1 MTNIKNFDPNLLSID
16 QISFK
21 STHCVVYDIEYLNNL
36 DGVNFLYLVFN
47 NVDAYIEESNENKYL
62 VFVLTDKNKK
72 ALENYT
78 ELWDKIKNAIET
90 IRGIEPIKYEND
102 FMKIKFESDDDLPL
116 GKILNVPLCVI
127 IVKSVIQES
136 EKF

>member
-78 ELWDKIKNAIET
+78 ELWDKIKNAK
-90 IRGIEPIKYEND
+90 R
-102 FMKIKFESDDDLPL
+102 
-116 GKILNVPLCVI
+116 
-127 IVKSVIQES
+127 Q
-136 EKF
+136 

>member
-102 FMKIKFESDDDLPL
+102 FMKIKFELDDDLPL